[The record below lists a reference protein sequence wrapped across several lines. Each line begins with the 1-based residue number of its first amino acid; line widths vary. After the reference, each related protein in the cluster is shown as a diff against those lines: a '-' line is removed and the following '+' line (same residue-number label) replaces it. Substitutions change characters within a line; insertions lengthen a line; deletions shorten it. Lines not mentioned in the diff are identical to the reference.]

1 MYMITELIYDVLI
14 AIIIPL
20 AFIQWGLMGAGF
32 ALSTAGLID
41 ALMIHT
47 IYRQRYHFVFSFRLA
62 YFYIIQFCLLSTVV
76 WASFQ
81 SNLYMRYTIDA
92 IAVIISACLSLRI
105 LIKETTFLK
114 RIHNS

>member
-1 MYMITELIYDVLI
+1 
-14 AIIIPL
+14 
-20 AFIQWGLMGAGF
+20 MGAGF

-47 IYRQRYHFVFSFRLA
+47 IYRQRYHFVFSFRLT
-62 YFYIIQFCLLSTVV
+62 YFYVIQFCLLSTVV

-114 RIHNS
+114 K